1 VRHYAAASRLRGA
14 AAIEATRLVLQH
26 VRVIDG
32 VGDEVRRAAAV
43 VVREGRIAEIV
54 DARRAPAGDGVR
66 VVDCA
71 DAYLLPG
78 LWDVHVHFEWPR
90 LPEASIA
97 ELTLQYAANAHEAL
111 TEAGVTAVR
120 TAGTPHLIDVA
131 LKRAF
136 DSGRLVGPRIFAGGW
151 FLTTTAGHALA
162 TGFAKPCDGPE
173 AFVTAIREQI
183 QGGVDHIKLNL
194 TGGII
199 GPAWDR
205 HWHSFFTD
213 AELEAAF
220 GICRQRGMK
229 VMAHAANAEAVKAA
243 LRLGAHSVEHGYV
256 MDDEA
261 LALFRERDAWYVPTL
276 GITHLT
282 PSQATSPRE
291 KRYVEE
297 RNLPASVN
305 ARAEAA
311 VGEHRAWFQRALA
324 AGIKMALGSDLRPLR
339 EAALLEIGLWV
350 KDGATPRQAVL
361 AATRRAAELCG
372 AADELGTVEVGKKAD
387 LIVVRGN
394 PLEDIEHL
402 AELALVVKDGRVV
415 ADHRAR

>member
-1 VRHYAAASRLRGA
+1 MSG
-14 AAIEATRLVLQH
+14 RLVFTNARL
-26 VRVIDG
+26 VDCVAPAARP
-32 VGDEVRRAAAV
+32 AAV
-43 VVREGRIAEIV
+43 VVDDGRIVEIL
-54 DARRAPAGDGVR
+54 DGRRPPTAAGATVLDLAGM
-66 VVDCA
+66 
-71 DAYLLPG
+71 YLLPG
-78 LWDVHVHFEWPR
+78 LWDAHVHLEWPR
-90 LPEASIA
+90 LPEASVA
-97 ELTLQYAANAHEAL
+97 ELTLQYAANAYEAL
-111 TEAGVTAVR
+111 TQAGVTAVR

-136 DSGRLVGPRIFAGGW
+136 DAGRLVGPRIFAGGW

-162 TGFAKPCDGPE
+162 TGFARPCDGAE
-173 AFVTAIREQI
+173 AFVAAIREQI

-205 HWHSFFTD
+205 HWHSFFTP

-220 GICRQRGMK
+220 AICRQRGVK

-243 LRLGAHSVEHGYV
+243 LRLGAHSIEHGYA

-282 PSQATSPRE
+282 PAQATSARE

-305 ARAEAA
+305 ARAENA
-311 VGEHRAWFQRALA
+311 VAEHRAWFQRALQ
-324 AGIKMALGSDLRPLR
+324 AGVKMALGSDLRPLR
-339 EAALLEIGLWV
+339 DAALLEIGLWV
-350 KDGATPRQAVL
+350 KDGATPAQALL
-361 AATRRAAELCG
+361 AATRHAAELCG
-372 AADELGTVEVGKKAD
+372 VGDELGTVEVGKRAD

-394 PLEDIEHL
+394 PLDDVEHL
-402 AELALVVKDGRVV
+402 AALAVVVKDGRVV
-415 ADHRAR
+415 ADHRGAG

>member
-1 VRHYAAASRLRGA
+1 MA
-14 AAIEATRLVLQH
+14 ERLVLANARLIDC
-26 VRVIDG
+26 VALAPRPASVVI
-32 VGDEVRRAAAV
+32 ER
-43 VVREGRIAEIV
+43 GRITEIV
-54 DARRAPAGDGVR
+54 EGGRAPAPAGAHVIDLSGLH
-66 VVDCA
+66 
-71 DAYLLPG
+71 LLPG
-78 LWDVHVHFEWPR
+78 LWDAHVHFEWPR

-97 ELTLQYAANAHEAL
+97 ELTLQYAANAYEAL

-136 DSGRLVGPRIFAGGW
+136 DSGRLIGPRIFAGGW

-229 VMAHAANAEAVKAA
+229 VMAHAANADAVKAA

-256 MDDEA
+256 MDEEA
-261 LALFRERDAWYVPTL
+261 IALFRARDAWYVPTL

-282 PSQATSPRE
+282 PSQATSVRE
-291 KRYVEE
+291 KRYVEA
-297 RNLPASVN
+297 RSLPASVN

-311 VGEHRAWFQRALA
+311 VGEHRTWFQRALA
-324 AGIKMALGSDLRPLR
+324 AGVKMALGSDLRPLR
-339 EAALLEIGLWV
+339 DAALLEIGLWV
-350 KDGATPRQAVL
+350 KDGATPGQALL
-361 AATRRAAELCG
+361 AATRHAAELCG
-372 AADELGTVEVGKKAD
+372 AGAELGTVEVGKRAD
-387 LIVVRGN
+387 LIAVRGN
-394 PLEDIEHL
+394 PLEDVEHL
-402 AELALVVKDGRVV
+402 DALALVVKDGRVV
-415 ADHRAR
+415 AQRL